1 MNNSSVAIVSGGGT
15 GIGAATAATL
25 RDQGWE
31 VVICGRRPDVLNEV
45 ARSTGSHPV
54 IADVSSDAD
63 MKRLVTE
70 TIDRFGALNGLV
82 LNAGIVRAGAAGDLN
97 DEDWDAMLSTNLTGP
112 FYLIRAAL
120 PHLLATRGSIVGVAS
135 AAALRAT
142 PGIAGYDATKAA
154 LAMLIQT
161 VAIDYGPEGIRANSV
176 CPGWTRTEMADME
189 MSEFGSELGVSRED
203 AYELATA
210 FVPTRRPGSSSE
222 VAALIAWLLSDQA
235 SYINAATIPVDGGLV
250 AVEPSAIA
258 FDPRVTVTSNN
269 QNNGSPEIPTHMA
282 PAG

>member
-25 RDQGWE
+25 RNQGWE

-70 TIDRFGALNGLV
+70 TIDRFGTLNGLV

-120 PHLLATRGSIVGVAS
+120 PHLLATRGAMVGVAS

-161 VAIDYGPEGIRANSV
+161 VAI
-176 CPGWTRTEMADME
+176 T
-189 MSEFGSELGVSRED
+189 
-203 AYELATA
+203 TA
-210 FVPTRRPGSSSE
+210 
-222 VAALIAWLLSDQA
+222 
-235 SYINAATIPVDGGLV
+235 
-250 AVEPSAIA
+250 
-258 FDPRVTVTSNN
+258 PRVF
-269 QNNGSPEIPTHMA
+269 EPTLYA
-282 PAG
+282 QAGPGPKWQTWK